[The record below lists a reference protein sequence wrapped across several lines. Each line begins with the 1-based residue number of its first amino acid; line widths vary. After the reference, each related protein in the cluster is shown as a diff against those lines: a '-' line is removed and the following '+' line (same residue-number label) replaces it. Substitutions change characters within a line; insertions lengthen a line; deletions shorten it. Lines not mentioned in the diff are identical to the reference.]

1 MVVVTEPED
10 MTLRLLRE
18 IRADVVETRNDVKD
32 VRQRLV
38 KVEQRI
44 EELHE
49 SMTFGLGLAMHA
61 NVRHEAVTRRFEQ
74 FESRLTRLEESAP
87 PS

>member
-1 MVVVTEPED
+1 

-18 IRADVVETRNDVKD
+18 IRADVGDIRNDVRD
-32 VRQRLV
+32 TRQRLV

-44 EELHE
+44 EEMHE
-49 SMTFGLGLAMHA
+49 SMTFALGLAMHA

-74 FESRLTRLEESAP
+74 FETRLTRLEERAP
-87 PS
+87 PM